1 MSTAITRRS
10 GANMRRERAAAL
22 RACRAYCGSGAG
34 GHPVDHDE
42 PPDPIEAGDSLTKL
56 EWQASQCGFADSA
69 FDVLEQQQ
77 ELKARAE
84 VAGFDDVQDYLDFL
98 EQATC
103 IKKSKNLRGRLIA
116 QFEARL
122 FR

>member
-56 EWQASQCGFADSA
+56 EWQASQCGFAGSA

-84 VAGFDDVQDYLDFL
+84 VAGFDDV
-98 EQATC
+98 
-103 IKKSKNLRGRLIA
+103 RGLPRVSRASQRAIA
-116 QFEARL
+116 EPYGSVVHAWL
-122 FR
+122 AAIS